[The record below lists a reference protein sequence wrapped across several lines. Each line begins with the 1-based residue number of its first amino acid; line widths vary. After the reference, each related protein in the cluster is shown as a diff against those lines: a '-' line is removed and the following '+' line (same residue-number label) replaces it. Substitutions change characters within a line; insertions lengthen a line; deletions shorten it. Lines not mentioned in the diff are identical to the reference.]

1 MTETALVDN
10 LKTPG
15 QLVRDA
21 GDFHVLVA
29 PTGATAQGAAGADLT
44 ATGDSGWDDVGF
56 IHDSTIHAELG
67 TCTGTTTTL
76 DIVVEQA
83 QDSSGTNAEVIGTF
97 TQATDASDDT
107 EAKLKTCVNLRYVRV
122 SYTISG
128 STPVFPLTVTLRL
141 PEDHYDTNYSGTFA

>member
-1 MTETALVDN
+1 
-10 LKTPG
+10 
-15 QLVRDA
+15 
-21 GDFHVLVA
+21 
-29 PTGATAQGAAGADLT
+29 
-44 ATGDSGWDDVGF
+44 
-56 IHDSTIHAELG
+56 
-67 TCTGTTTTL
+67 
-76 DIVVEQA
+76 VVEQA